1 MWKLKKNNIKIFTR
15 LRFFDMLHTA
25 FLETPKKK
33 IYIEAPKKNLFP
45 IEQPIV
51 QLQLF
56 GFETF
61 RVHVDL
67 TIRMVGQTSRAT
79 VRFRFE
85 TYQFV
90 GG

>member
-1 MWKLKKNNIKIFTR
+1 MWKLKKNNINFFYKTSFFWYVAHCIFGNT
-15 LRFFDMLHTA
+15 
-25 FLETPKKK
+25 EEK